1 MVCGHLISGEGM
13 LIAIGGNMA
22 AENSILQGLNEDSL
36 GTRRLDDP
44 IEFWGTP
51 LGEAERP
58 GSDNRK
64 PTSMARSFHF
74 RETKD
79 LAVLVATSFQPHRML
94 IAATAILAALGV
106 IAVASI
112 WSSADEKIAAQARQ
126 SSQSAPE
133 SPAQTVSVAPQSS
146 PDPSFATKWPDLPV
160 STVETSANGPAAS
173 DENAAARETA
183 SASQNQNIVFVQRPG
198 VQIRSGPS
206 ANTRVVG
213 SARKGTR
220 LTVRNREGDWVQVES
235 DQFTGWIKSRFVAA
249 NEPR

>member
-1 MVCGHLISGEGM
+1 M
-13 LIAIGGNMA
+13 LITIGGDMA
-22 AENSILQGLNEDSL
+22 AENSILQGLNEDSF
-36 GTRRLDDP
+36 GSRRLDDP

-51 LGEAERP
+51 LGEIERP
-58 GSDNRK
+58 CRDNRK
-64 PTSMARSFHF
+64 PTSKAPSFYF
-74 RETKD
+74 RKTKN
-79 LAVLVATSFQPHRML
+79 LAVLAATSFQPHRML

-106 IAVASI
+106 ITVASI
-112 WSSADEKIAAQARQ
+112 WSSADEKIAAQAPQPVGAVQ

-146 PDPSFATKWPDLPV
+146 PDPSFAAKWPDLPA

-173 DENAAARETA
+173 DENTAARETA
-183 SASQNQNIVFVQRPG
+183 SASQNQDIVFVQQSG
-198 VQIRSGPS
+198 VHIRSGPS

-249 NEPR
+249 NEPQ